1 MEGEGAGKGL
11 EEEEGKGLEEEE
23 GKGLEE
29 EEVSDWALRRLHTEK
44 RVSLGQHV

>member
-11 EEEEGKGLEEEE
+11 EEEEGKGLE
-23 GKGLEE
+23 EE